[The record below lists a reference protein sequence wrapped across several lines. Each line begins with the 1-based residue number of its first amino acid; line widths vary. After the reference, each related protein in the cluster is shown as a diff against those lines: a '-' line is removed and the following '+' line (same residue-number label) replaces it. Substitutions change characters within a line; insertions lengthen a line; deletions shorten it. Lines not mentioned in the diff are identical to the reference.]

1 MDLSDLATLV
11 RRRRLDLR
19 LTQRE
24 AARRAGVSLATWQSL
39 ERHQADDRAFQE
51 LTLVRV
57 ADGLQLSDQ
66 EVFVA
71 AGRDPAPFTG
81 DAPLG
86 GRAIT
91 TPAPKEGTGND
102 AQPPERLVEELG
114 GLLLALAARSEADF
128 MLVYGQ
134 ALEAADHLL
143 TRSAP
148 PATPIR

>member
-1 MDLSDLATLV
+1 MDMSDLAMLV

-39 ERHQADDRAFQE
+39 ERHQPDDRAFQE

-57 ADGLQLSDQ
+57 ADGLQLSDE

-71 AGRDPAPFTG
+71 AGRDPAPFAAEVSRG
-81 DAPLG
+81 ADASVPSVPSG
-86 GRAIT
+86 GAGS
-91 TPAPKEGTGND
+91 EGT
-102 AQPPERLVEELG
+102 PPPARLVEELG
-114 GLLLALAARSEADF
+114 ALLLELAARSEADF

-134 ALEAADHLL
+134 ALEIADHLL
-143 TRSAP
+143 ERGAP
-148 PATPIR
+148 GDAT